1 MVDKK
6 EDLGRMMVMMK
17 KTIKFFAIGLVITL
31 LGVGL
36 FYGIKYFGYRTAP
49 EYNVSKKLK
58 ELERQYAEDPYGGD
72 TPEETLRLFINA
84 LKKGDTD
91 LAAKYFVLD
100 KQEEWRNELLI
111 IKEKGLLDEMVRD
124 VGKLNKKYPLVKNDP
139 NRFIFE
145 AYNEQKDLVMQADI
159 AKGPNGKWKI
169 LDL

>member
-1 MVDKK
+1 
-6 EDLGRMMVMMK
+6 MMK